1 MFHIAM
7 EKVPL
12 PSGREGVDEA
22 DIGIGV
28 PSIKLIN

>member
-1 MFHIAM
+1 MFHVVT

-28 PSIKLIN
+28 PSYKLIN